1 MTPAGGGLFRLTQFC
16 LSHRSKRALALHCQ
30 RRRTGGRLLLDMA
43 KVISAL
49 EAATQGSEYLD
60 YAIQHQFGLM
70 KPVPAYTRSVDA
82 AMLLFPEGWSIH
94 RLCRRHDC
102 RGNFTGWLAELYR
115 ASDAIIEYP
124 ANSLGAT
131 AALALCLASM
141 RIHAGLQLSARVDDP
156 AVDRNEPAPSRQTA

>member
-1 MTPAGGGLFRLTQFC
+1 
-16 LSHRSKRALALHCQ
+16 
-30 RRRTGGRLLLDMA
+30 MA
-43 KVISAL
+43 KVIAAL

-102 RGNFTGWLAELYR
+102 RGSFTGWLAELYR

-131 AALALCLASM
+131 APLALCLASM
-141 RIHAGLQLSARVDDP
+141 RIHEGLQLPVRGEDTADDTGETG
-156 AVDRNEPAPSRQTA
+156 RSRRTA

>member
-1 MTPAGGGLFRLTQFC
+1 MP
-16 LSHRSKRALALHCQ
+16 ALALRSQ
-30 RRRTGGRLLLDMA
+30 SRALEQILLDMS
-43 KVISAL
+43 KVILAL

-82 AMLLFPEGWSIH
+82 AMLLFPDGWSIH

-102 RGNFTGWLAELYR
+102 RGSFTGWVAELYR

-131 AALALCLASM
+131 APLALCLASM
-141 RIHAGLQLSARVDDP
+141 RIHEGMQLTARGDDSAG
-156 AVDRNEPAPSRQTA
+156 DRNETARSRHTA

>member
-1 MTPAGGGLFRLTQFC
+1 
-16 LSHRSKRALALHCQ
+16 
-30 RRRTGGRLLLDMA
+30 MA

-49 EAATQGSEYLD
+49 EAAAEGSEYLD

-82 AMLLFPEGWSIH
+82 AMLLFPDGWSIH

-131 AALALCLASM
+131 APLALSLAAM
-141 RIHAGLQLSARVDDP
+141 RIHEAMKSSPSGDETGSVG
-156 AVDRNEPAPSRQTA
+156 DRDETTRSRHTA

>member
-1 MTPAGGGLFRLTQFC
+1 
-16 LSHRSKRALALHCQ
+16 
-30 RRRTGGRLLLDMA
+30 LLDMA

-49 EAATQGSEYLD
+49 EAASEGSEYLD

-82 AMLLFPEGWSIH
+82 AMLLFRDGWSIH

-102 RGNFTGWLAELYR
+102 KGSFTGWLAELYR

-131 AALALCLASM
+131 APLALCLAAM
-141 RIHAGLQLSARVDDP
+141 RIHEAAQMAGG
-156 AVDRNEPAPSRQTA
+156 EPAGPMGNSGEMTRSRQTA

>member
-1 MTPAGGGLFRLTQFC
+1 
-16 LSHRSKRALALHCQ
+16 
-30 RRRTGGRLLLDMA
+30 MA

-49 EAATQGSEYLD
+49 EAAAEGSEYLD
-60 YAIQHQFGLM
+60 YAIQYQFGLM

-102 RGNFTGWLAELYR
+102 RGSFTGWLAELYR
-115 ASDAIIEYP
+115 AADAIIEYP

-131 AALALCLASM
+131 APLALCLAAM
-141 RIHAGLQLSARVDDP
+141 RIYEAEQATRGEATGKTG
-156 AVDRNEPAPSRQTA
+156 DRSEIMTQSRQTA